1 MAVQSLYRRY
11 RPRRFGEL
19 RGQDHIVRALRNS
32 VINNRE
38 GQAYLFS
45 GPRGTGKTSTARI
58 LAKVLNCESPVDGE
72 PCCACASCVAVES
85 GTSYDVIELDAASNN
100 GVQDVRDLIDR
111 AALGSPGR
119 HRVFILDEVHMLS
132 TGAEAALLKTLE
144 EPPPHVVFVLA
155 TTDPQKVSETIRSR
169 TQHLQF
175 HLLPIHD
182 LEEHVRFVVQDAGLE
197 VTDEAI
203 QQVLVQ
209 GGGSARDTL
218 SALELV
224 VAAGGVAEETVDLDE
239 FVDSII
245 DGDPGRVLSAVAF
258 AVQQGRDARSLG
270 EELIRHLREA
280 FLTQMAP
287 ELVQLPSERAEHVAA
302 WAQRMGNGTI
312 VRSMEVIGDSLIEM
326 RRAPDAR
333 LLLEVAL
340 MKLCS
345 PSDAG
350 DLTGLISRIERL
362 EQAVARGGVSA
373 TSAPAPSAPP
383 VDPTTGRAKLG
394 GAVRSTPTAPRA
406 AAPAPTRAPSAP
418 PAPPAP
424 TPSPAD
430 TQPAATK
437 PAGSPAE
444 LWPQVLTSLK
454 PLVRAL
460 YSACSVSSP
469 TPDTV
474 VLSAPNAVHQA
485 KCNEHAATVAAAFEK
500 ITGQKVALNVA
511 VGDAPKDSTSSVAR
525 GARNKPVVDEIPH
538 DDIDPTELTDMP
550 TAPVE
555 TTFDRINKAFPGA
568 RIVDESEL
576 R

>member
-1 MAVQSLYRRY
+1 
-11 RPRRFGEL
+11 
-19 RGQDHIVRALRNS
+19 
-32 VINNRE
+32 
-38 GQAYLFS
+38 
-45 GPRGTGKTSTARI
+45 
-58 LAKVLNCESPVDGE
+58 
-72 PCCACASCVAVES
+72 
-85 GTSYDVIELDAASNN
+85 
-100 GVQDVRDLIDR
+100 
-111 AALGSPGR
+111 
-119 HRVFILDEVHMLS
+119 
-132 TGAEAALLKTLE
+132 
-144 EPPPHVVFVLA
+144 
-155 TTDPQKVSETIRSR
+155 
-169 TQHLQF
+169 
-175 HLLPIHD
+175 
-182 LEEHVRFVVQDAGLE
+182 
-197 VTDEAI
+197 
-203 QQVLVQ
+203 
-209 GGGSARDTL
+209 
-218 SALELV
+218 
-224 VAAGGVAEETVDLDE
+224 
-239 FVDSII
+239 
-245 DGDPGRVLSAVAF
+245 
-258 AVQQGRDARSLG
+258 
-270 EELIRHLREA
+270 
-280 FLTQMAP
+280 
-287 ELVQLPSERAEHVAA
+287 
-302 WAQRMGNGTI
+302 TI
-312 VRSMEVIGDSLIEM
+312 VRSMEVIGDALIEM

-362 EQAVARGGVSA
+362 EQAVARGGVA
-373 TSAPAPSAPP
+373 PTSAPAASPPP
-383 VDPTTGRAKLG
+383 VDPATGRAKLG

-418 PAPPAP
+418 SAPPAP
-424 TPSPAD
+424 TPAPVDTPPA
-430 TQPAATK
+430 TTK

>member
-72 PCCACASCVAVES
+72 PCCACASCLAVES

-312 VRSMEVIGDSLIEM
+312 VRSMEVIGDALIEM

-362 EQAVARGGVSA
+362 EQAVARGGVA
-373 TSAPAPSAPP
+373 PTSAPAASPPP
-383 VDPTTGRAKLG
+383 VDPATGRAKLG

-418 PAPPAP
+418 SAPPAP
-424 TPSPAD
+424 TPAPVDTPPA
-430 TQPAATK
+430 TTK

-511 VGDAPKDSTSSVAR
+511 VGDAPKDSTSPVGR